1 MSLPPICVVSLNGCE
16 YIPMNQLGASTRS
29 SPRGVLTLVYRGK
42 IAPCSI
48 SMSSPN
54 MNILPYIGDESG
66 SQLVPDPSRLMG
78 SARSMDECIPICIA
92 WPSCEGGCFSPAAP
106 ELCEGG
112 CSCIE

>member
-16 YIPMNQLGASTRS
+16 YIAMNQLGASIRS
-29 SPRGVLTLVYRGK
+29 SPRRVLTLVYRGK

-48 SMSSPN
+48 NMSSPN

-78 SARSMDECIPICIA
+78 SARSTDECIDICICDM
-92 WPSCEGGCFSPAAP
+92 SCD
-106 ELCEGG
+106 
-112 CSCIE
+112 SCPCM